1 MAIGG
6 DYGPPLID
14 FSSLARMGEDIGAG
28 LAGRRRQEILSKV
41 PRGMPPLAA
50 LGAALIEA
58 GDTNGALAVA
68 RLAQSQAENSFD
80 RQYKAGMLGIAQQ
93 QANRREAP
101 TLAEVY
107 GPDGR
112 PRKVLIEPSKGLA
125 GVTPIGGSKGPET
138 PPLQAG
144 EKKAIFDAE
153 DEVPNL
159 KGTIE
164 TLTRARDLNDQTFTG
179 YTAGTRGS
187 LGSKLPGWMVPDSVE
202 GAAKATNEW
211 QNLMGG
217 EALTVMANSLKGA
230 TTNFELQEFQK
241 RLADPTTP
249 PDTRKRI
256 INRMLTLAER
266 KLEIN
271 NARIRDLKGGDYF
284 KPGGAKS
291 GGSSEGI
298 PTDRPDGVYYSP
310 STKTKYRVK
319 GGRAFVE

>member
-41 PRGMPPLAA
+41 PRGPDGMPPLAA

-125 GVTPIGGSKGPET
+125 GVTPATSGRREEG
-138 PPLQAG
+138 
-144 EKKAIFDAE
+144 
-153 DEVPNL
+153 
-159 KGTIE
+159 
-164 TLTRARDLNDQTFTG
+164 DL
-179 YTAGTRGS
+179 
-187 LGSKLPGWMVPDSVE
+187 
-202 GAAKATNEW
+202 
-211 QNLMGG
+211 
-217 EALTVMANSLKGA
+217 
-230 TTNFELQEFQK
+230 
-241 RLADPTTP
+241 
-249 PDTRKRI
+249 
-256 INRMLTLAER
+256 
-266 KLEIN
+266 
-271 NARIRDLKGGDYF
+271 
-284 KPGGAKS
+284 
-291 GGSSEGI
+291 
-298 PTDRPDGVYYSP
+298 
-310 STKTKYRVK
+310 
-319 GGRAFVE
+319 